1 MLDILE
7 FILETFKL
15 SSLEKT
21 SKTLIQKILKIK
33 NLLDQSFGSLLQGRK
48 FECFQNELQNV

>member
-7 FILETFKL
+7 FILEIFKL

-33 NLLDQSFGSLLQGRK
+33 VKNNSCHKHFVSAVYNFLFKGK
-48 FECFQNELQNV
+48 